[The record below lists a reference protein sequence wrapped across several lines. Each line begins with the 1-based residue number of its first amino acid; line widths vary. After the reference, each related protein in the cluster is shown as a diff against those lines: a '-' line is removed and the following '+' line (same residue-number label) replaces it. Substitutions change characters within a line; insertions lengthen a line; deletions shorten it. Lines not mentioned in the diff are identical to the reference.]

1 MAKAVA
7 LLRENDPVLAHDS
20 TRQLEKI
27 LSSLAKTASQTGKDP
42 DLLGKIRPDGLPAT
56 HTGHT
61 LWFSKWTVALWA
73 TAGTA
78 VVIAALVILGVPGLT
93 AAGAVW
99 ALIRT
104 FWAAV
109 DMGECAWFTYSSP
122 RSWGTYHC

>member
-61 LWFSKWTVALWA
+61 LWFSKWTVALCA
-73 TAGTA
+73 RRTLICGA
-78 VVIAALVILGVPGLT
+78 VVARHSVLRWNGLPPRAA
-93 AAGAVW
+93 
-99 ALIRT
+99 
-104 FWAAV
+104 
-109 DMGECAWFTYSSP
+109 
-122 RSWGTYHC
+122 SWSRPKPHF